1 MQRRQGSGISGGLR
15 QARTRIERWRRTR
28 EKRSPMPEPLWEAAI
43 ALAKTEGV
51 YRTARALSLNY
62 QSLRARVAEASPA
75 AGRAPGVPRGFVE
88 LAPPPSLAA
97 PGSSGPVLEWV
108 DRGGAKLTI
117 RLPVEPVVDVERL
130 AVHLLERERR

>member
-1 MQRRQGSGISGGLR
+1 
-15 QARTRIERWRRTR
+15 
-28 EKRSPMPEPLWEAAI
+28 MPEPLWEAAI
-43 ALAKTEGV
+43 VLAETEGV

-75 AGRAPGVPRGFVE
+75 ARRAPAVPRGFVE
-88 LAPPPSLAA
+88 LSPPLPLAT

-117 RLPVEPVVDVERL
+117 RLPAEPAVDVERL
-130 AVHLLERERR
+130 AVRLLQRGRR